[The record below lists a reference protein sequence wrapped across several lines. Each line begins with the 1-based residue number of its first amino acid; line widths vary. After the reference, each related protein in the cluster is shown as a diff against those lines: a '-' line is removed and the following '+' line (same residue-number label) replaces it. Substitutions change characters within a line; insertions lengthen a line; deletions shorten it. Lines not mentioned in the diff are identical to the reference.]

1 MMYYDIECLEKI
13 TTTIK
18 KKNQKNTELVS
29 FIEDVCHT
37 KLLQHSVDI
46 QELEES
52 REDLNCDEL
61 ISKLQSIIEY
71 LEGGY
76 HRILDEIEK

>member
-1 MMYYDIECLEKI
+1 MMYDIECLKKI
-13 TTTIK
+13 TTAIE
-18 KKNQKNTELVS
+18 KKNQKDIELIS
-29 FIEDVCHT
+29 FIEDVCHN

-46 QELEES
+46 QELEEL
-52 REDLNCDEL
+52 REDLNYDEL
-61 ISKLQSIIEY
+61 ISKLSSIIEY

>member
-1 MMYYDIECLEKI
+1 MIYDIEHLKKII
-13 TTTIK
+13 TTIE
-18 KKNQKNTELVS
+18 KKNQKNTELVC
-29 FIEDVCHT
+29 FIEDICHT

-46 QELEES
+46 QELEEL
-52 REDLNCDEL
+52 REDLNYDEL

>member
-1 MMYYDIECLEKI
+1 MIYDIEHLKKIVAAIEK
-13 TTTIK
+13 K
-18 KKNQKNTELVS
+18 HQKNTELVS

-37 KLLQHSVDI
+37 KLLQHSVYI
-46 QELEES
+46 QELEEL
-52 REDLNCDEL
+52 REDLNYDEL

-76 HRILDEIEK
+76 HRILDEIEKQ

>member
-1 MMYYDIECLEKI
+1 MIYDIERLKKII
-13 TTTIK
+13 TTIE

-29 FIEDVCHT
+29 FIEDVCRT
-37 KLLQHSVDI
+37 KLLQHSVYI
-46 QELEES
+46 QELEEL
-52 REDLNCDEL
+52 REDLNYDEL

>member
-1 MMYYDIECLEKI
+1 MIYDIEHLKKII
-13 TTTIK
+13 TTIE
-18 KKNQKNTELVS
+18 KKNQKNTELIS
-29 FIEDVCHT
+29 FIEDVCHS
-37 KLLQHSVDI
+37 KLLQHSTNI
-46 QELEES
+46 QELEEL
-52 REDLNCDEL
+52 REDLNYDEL

>member
-1 MMYYDIECLEKI
+1 MIYDIERLKKI
-13 TTTIK
+13 ITIIE

-37 KLLQHSVDI
+37 KLLQYSVYI
-46 QELEES
+46 QELEEL
-52 REDLNCDEL
+52 REYLNYDEL

>member
-1 MMYYDIECLEKI
+1 MIYDIEHLKKII
-13 TTTIK
+13 TTIG
-18 KKNQKNTELVS
+18 KKNQKNTELVR
-29 FIEDVCHT
+29 FIKDVCHT
-37 KLLQHSVDI
+37 KLLQHSVNI
-46 QELEES
+46 QELEEL
-52 REDLNCDEL
+52 REDLNYDEL

>member
-1 MMYYDIECLEKI
+1 MIYDIEHLKKII
-13 TTTIK
+13 TTIE
-18 KKNQKNTELVS
+18 KKNQKNTELVR

-37 KLLQHSVDI
+37 KLLQHSVNI
-46 QELEES
+46 QELEEL
-52 REDLNCDEL
+52 REDLNYDEL